1 MKSLKRVLHKLRQ
14 NGLKITPQRR
24 LILELLVNDDSHPTV
39 EEVYQRVLVA
49 MPDVSRTTVYN
60 TFRELSDLSVLTPV
74 HDLSEGGQ
82 RYDTN
87 NEAHHHLYC
96 VACRKLIDIDRDFE
110 GLNLAPEESGGYQIV
125 SRQVTFYG
133 ICPDCQATE
142 QLTTRKAVDNN
153 A

>member
-1 MKSLKRVLHKLRQ
+1 MKSLEMLLEQFRR

-24 LILELLVNDDSHPTV
+24 VILELLAQDDSHPTA
-39 EEVYQRVLVA
+39 EEIYQRVLSV

-60 TFRELSDLSVLTPV
+60 TFRELIDLGELTPV

-87 NEAHHHLYC
+87 KEMHHHLYC
-96 VACRKLIDIDRDFE
+96 VECHTLIDIDHDFE
-110 GLNLAPEESGGYQIV
+110 GLALSPQETAGYQIL

-133 ICPDCQATE
+133 ICPGCQAKKE
-142 QLTTRKAVDNN
+142 H
-153 A
+153 